1 MKKLKTHCSL
11 SEQRTLLEQ
20 RGLTISDPRAT
31 EETLFNINYYRLS
44 GYLFDFRDNSSNKY
58 QNDLTWDRLM
68 QIYDFDRRL
77 TRILLFALEDI
88 EETLKTRISYIITS
102 SYPSDPIIY
111 LKPNVYRSYSPYLQF
126 LSIFYAAK
134 EKSHGLPFVEHHN
147 KEYGG
152 FMPMWVAVELL
163 TMGNLAKLFDNLL
176 PKYQKQISKS
186 YNTGPRQFS
195 SWIENL
201 TYTRN
206 HLAHY
211 MRIYNFNFG
220 RTPAT
225 CKRHL
230 RTFQSTNMIFDQVFV
245 MACMYSNREEWNN
258 YILQEIQ
265 SLFEE
270 YSDSICLSSLGFP
283 ENWYNI
289 LHLDD

>member
-44 GYLFDFRDNSSNKY
+44 GYLFDFRDDSSNKY

-134 EKSHGLPFVEHHN
+134 
-147 KEYGG
+147 
-152 FMPMWVAVELL
+152 
-163 TMGNLAKLFDNLL
+163 
-176 PKYQKQISKS
+176 
-186 YNTGPRQFS
+186 
-195 SWIENL
+195 
-201 TYTRN
+201 
-206 HLAHY
+206 
-211 MRIYNFNFG
+211 
-220 RTPAT
+220 
-225 CKRHL
+225 
-230 RTFQSTNMIFDQVFV
+230 
-245 MACMYSNREEWNN
+245 
-258 YILQEIQ
+258 
-265 SLFEE
+265 
-270 YSDSICLSSLGFP
+270 
-283 ENWYNI
+283 
-289 LHLDD
+289 